1 MDAMHTITQN
11 DILYKVERT
20 LKDEHVNKID
30 EWEDVLLKLYNGDK
44 IFKKDGVLYIVS
56 VIDDVV
62 IVEEDVVTHDV
73 DKIEDGILE
82 DTMED
87 TSTSDDK
94 VVE

>member
-1 MDAMHTITQN
+1 MHTITQN